1 MAYGFRVR
9 CSGPYALFSR
19 PELSVERCSY
29 DVITPSAARGLIESV
44 FWHPGLRYVI
54 DEITVLNP
62 IAFTNVRR
70 NEVES
75 KFAAS
80 EIRSAITAG
89 KELPHL
95 ITSEEIQQ
103 RASLILTDV
112 SYVISAHFEMTEKAN
127 ASDNPGKFKDML
139 TRRLRKGQHYSQPYF
154 GVREFPANVELY
166 EEEGNPAGYY
176 DGSGERDLGLMLY
189 DMDYANPK
197 NIVPMFYRA
206 VMVDGVIDVS
216 GSRVFR

>member
-1 MAYGFRVR
+1 M
-9 CSGPYALFSR
+9 
-19 PELSVERCSY
+19 
-29 DVITPSAARGLIESV
+29 
-44 FWHPGLRYVI
+44 
-54 DEITVLNP
+54 
-62 IAFTNVRR
+62 RR

-80 EIRSAITAG
+80 EIRLAITAG

-127 ASDNPGKFKDML
+127 ASDNPGK
-139 TRRLRKGQHYSQPYF
+139 
-154 GVREFPANVELY
+154 FPANVELY